1 MNPPASP
8 TADGPTTRPG
18 DLAVALQEA
27 FTVAVRLRTN
37 RQVAADA
44 ASFRTHVKSLLGA
57 ADREA
62 RARGFDAESVKL
74 AVYAYIAFLDETVLN
89 STQAMFAD
97 WTRQPLQEEIFGE
110 HVAGENFFRFLG
122 DLLGRQDSAP
132 LADLLE
138 VYQLCLLLGFRGKY
152 GASDPSS
159 LQGLML
165 SVQQKIQR
173 IRGTRAGFPPTWRLP
188 QDEVVELSADPWMRR
203 LGFFAGAAFVLA
215 AALFATFKL
224 LLVSNASGLRDA
236 VARLMSGG

>member
-1 MNPPASP
+1 MNTPASRP
-8 TADGPTTRPG
+8 ANGEMTRPG

-44 ASFRTHVKSLLGA
+44 TSFRAHIKSLLGA

-62 RARGFDAESVKL
+62 RTRGFDAESVKL
-74 AVYAYIAFLDETVLN
+74 AVYAFIAFLDETVLN
-89 STQAMFAD
+89 STQPMFAD

-122 DLLGRQDSAP
+122 DLLGRQDSTQ

-173 IRGTRAGFPPTWRLP
+173 IRGTRAGFPPSWRLP
-188 QDEVVELSADPWMRR
+188 QNEVVAPAADPWMRR
-203 LGFFAGAAFVLA
+203 LGIFAGAAFALA
-215 AALFATFKL
+215 AALFVTFKL